1 MERKCKDDWTTIVK
15 SANGDKPT
23 DQPKDGQK
31 DSKKSYTSNKYKAKN
46 YFKVRSIGNA
56 WEIIK
61 ESQKERKR
69 MRQHPDKRISDIF

>member
-1 MERKCKDDWTTIVK
+1 MQKESKKTAECSKHVERKCKDDWTTIVK

-46 YFKVRSIGNA
+46 YFKV
-56 WEIIK
+56 
-61 ESQKERKR
+61 
-69 MRQHPDKRISDIF
+69 